1 MHTSPNLYTIYYIKY
16 RILEKFSNWKWKKR
30 VPFVGKSK
38 LTDFLFKKNILLCS
52 NSEHVGQRPRLYV
65 WTLCFRDIHFW
76 RYKQYLNEIKVQ
88 CCDVNF
94 KNKIELFMS
103 LDFNFLLQQVLNLF
117 KFHSIQCIK
126 NPILYFISIR
136 ALFYFS

>member
-1 MHTSPNLYTIYYIKY
+1 MEKKSSFCGKIKTY
-16 RILEKFSNWKWKKR
+16 RFFIEKKYPAVFELGTCRSETEAIR
-30 VPFVGKSK
+30 VDTV
-38 LTDFLFKKNILLCS
+38 L
-52 NSEHVGQRPRLYV
+52 QRYA
-65 WTLCFRDIHFW
+65 F
-76 RYKQYLNEIKVQ
+76 KQYLNEIKVQ

-94 KNKIELFMS
+94 KNKIELFIS

>member
-1 MHTSPNLYTIYYIKY
+1 MFELGTCGSETEAI
-16 RILEKFSNWKWKKR
+16 R
-30 VPFVGKSK
+30 VDTV
-38 LTDFLFKKNILLCS
+38 L
-52 NSEHVGQRPRLYV
+52 QRYA
-65 WTLCFRDIHFW
+65 F
-76 RYKQYLNEIKVQ
+76 KQYLNEIKVQ

-103 LDFNFLLQQVLNLF
+103 LNFNFLLQQVLNLF

>member
-1 MHTSPNLYTIYYIKY
+1 MFELGTCGSETEAI
-16 RILEKFSNWKWKKR
+16 R
-30 VPFVGKSK
+30 VDTVLQRYAF
-38 LTDFLFKKNILLCS
+38 FL
-52 NSEHVGQRPRLYV
+52 
-65 WTLCFRDIHFW
+65 

-103 LDFNFLLQQVLNLF
+103 LNFNFLLQQVLNLF